1 MIDYT
6 LILTTKYKSTKW
18 SFDGYKYE
26 GLEWYGDDPKPT
38 KEELDSQWDEVL
50 SIKKKQDCKTQA
62 KALLLESDWSE
73 TPSAQMDL
81 ANGGSW
87 IVYRRELR
95 QLFVNPIEN
104 PTWPTKPE
112 AKWKV

>member
-1 MIDYT
+1 MNLSLLLRFYRPNCSYT
-6 LILTTKYKSTKW
+6 ITAEQELIWQDQT
-18 SFDGYKYE
+18 
-26 GLEWYGDDPKPT
+26 PAPT
-38 KEELDSQWDEVL
+38 QEQIKLWELSYQSDIAKNQ
-50 SIKKKQDCKTQA
+50 CKTQA